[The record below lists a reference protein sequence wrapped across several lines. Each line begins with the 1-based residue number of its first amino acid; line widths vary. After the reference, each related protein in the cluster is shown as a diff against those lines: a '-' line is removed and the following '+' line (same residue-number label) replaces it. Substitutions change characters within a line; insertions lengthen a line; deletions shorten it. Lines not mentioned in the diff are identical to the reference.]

1 MELRIIKPSFKY
13 TAGQWLFIQVPEISR
28 WQWHPVRRSCLSCE
42 IDLNINNIPTVYH
55 YIRA

>member
-28 WQWHPVRRSCLSCE
+28 WQWHPVSNNFV
-42 IDLNINNIPTVYH
+42 NIFI
-55 YIRA
+55 IF